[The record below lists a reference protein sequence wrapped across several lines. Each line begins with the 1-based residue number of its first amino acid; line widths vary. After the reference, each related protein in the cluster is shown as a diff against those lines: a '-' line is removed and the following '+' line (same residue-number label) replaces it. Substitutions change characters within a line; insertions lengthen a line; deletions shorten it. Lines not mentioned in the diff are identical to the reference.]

1 MGRPAC
7 SSCCKVVPIAEKGCK
22 DDDFSV
28 YYTIGNG
35 GWIPSDWYAQHL
47 LSGHNAGADRKDGF
61 SDISEIAYAC
71 WKEDYG
77 EYQTSLNCWNYPAAF
92 LGKGT
97 DWMAE
102 MPPNLATE
110 EDLNAKFQSGDEDYG
125 MHMPKKWVIQL
136 GPEFF
141 QEPNSFIYIIRELV
155 PDLDT
160 YDEYYAGRKLGF
172 PDRNEDVLGE
182 DCGAPS
188 SADRDPV
195 LKIPDAAKWS
205 NYLKRIDDM
214 NNWPEGHW
222 PDEHPYSGGGITS
235 VQVKVTSHLVK
246 WCTTIIYKQKAWKA
260 AEIFKLVL
268 RESNSITYKREY
280 TLLNQ
285 GKAITGMTSQSRNLL
300 EFDGERY
307 TVIDQTLNADGFGSS
322 ALRPDALEA
331 YTNFDYC
338 LTYPFFSF
346 NNFTWNFPTGGAF
359 ASIVDH
365 TFANPPQGGPPA
377 IWNPE
382 SPLPEGTIAMDRGG
396 GQQLRA
402 QKGVF
407 TSISVMTERDSV
419 VFNPYTGTLGRPI
432 TDDEFNNYDSL
443 FPIQGAPTIEGIQEL
458 LPPPNPHWA
467 QEDIDARN
475 AENLTRIK
483 ANLKL
488 QESGDLVVRN
498 PADNKKIREGK
509 VETPYFEYTDNKI
522 RREGDLT
529 QHIITEDDYLPPAI
543 ALPAGPDVP
552 EHLITLPVLIN
563 PYEIDKLPNETV
575 SRFKY
580 FMDKDNDELGGII
593 FVSFRTKRGA
603 DKSGLSIEQGMKV
616 YFPIGSCNEYTIV
629 GVTNG
634 PALSPVSVT
643 LGGVGVVPISEIELV
658 HDLFQYGMSARAYHL
673 QLQYLTSLD
682 DPYFFDRTYS
692 LNRKDKEYYN
702 PLKYRVTR
710 IDLTNPSIDLSH
722 GGRNPSPFAPLAGT
736 AQGRVVWDEIA
747 GWGPEGHPVM
757 RFGQPDIAPTY
768 TLVKPFPPY
777 ESPNVHSDNKAY
789 IEITKELPWG
799 GGKDEPTLMSHTLIK
814 ESCGDDAGEIM
825 FDINGKYA
833 IPKSL
838 KDNVVVAG
846 PADFEYRPA
855 PSPVPIDQQRF
866 SHIET
871 SHPEEDS
878 WMIHLDENTD
888 GRDVGLKKT
897 VDFKYKQLPK
907 SSDDPNSPYANGYF
921 FGGWLSLTFHL
932 EEVSEWL
939 KRQE

>member
-1 MGRPAC
+1 MGRPTC
-7 SSCCKVVPIAEKGCK
+7 SSCCKVVPPVGDKGCK
-22 DDDFSV
+22 ADDFSV
-28 YYTIGNG
+28 YYRIGNG
-35 GWIPSDWYAQHL
+35 GWVTSDWYAQYL
-47 LSGHNAGADRKDGF
+47 LSGHNAGADRKAGF
-61 SDISEIAYAC
+61 SDISEIAYGC

-77 EYQTSLNCWNYPAAF
+77 EYQTALNCWNYPAAF
-92 LGKGT
+92 LGIGT

-102 MPPNLATE
+102 MPPNEATE
-110 EDLNAKFQSGDEDYG
+110 KDLNEKFQSGDPNYG
-125 MHMPKKWVIQL
+125 MHMPKKWRIQL

-141 QEPNSFIYIIRELV
+141 QEPNTFMYISRELAG
-155 PDLDT
+155 LDT
-160 YDEYYAGRKLGF
+160 YDEYYAGRKFGF

-182 DCGAPS
+182 DCGGYDS
-188 SADRDPV
+188 FDKDPI
-195 LKIPDAAKWS
+195 LTIPDPARWS
-205 NYLKRIDDM
+205 NYLERIDDM
-214 NNWPEGHW
+214 DYWPEGHW
-222 PDEHPYSGGGITS
+222 PDEHPYQGGGITA
-235 VQVKVTSHLVK
+235 VQVKVTSYLVK
-246 WCTTIIYKQKAWKA
+246 WCTTIIYKQKAWDPKK
-260 AEIFKLVL
+260 IWKLVL

-280 TLLNQ
+280 TLFNQ
-285 GKAITGMTSQSRNLL
+285 GRAIDKMTSQSRNLL

-307 TVIDQTLNADGFGSS
+307 TLIDQTLAQDGYGGS

-359 ASIVDH
+359 ASVVDH
-365 TFANPPQGGPPA
+365 TFANPPRGGPPFP
-377 IWNPE
+377 WNTD
-382 SPLPEGTIAMDRGG
+382 SPLPEGTIALDRSG

-432 TDDEFNNYDSL
+432 TDNEFNNYDSL
-443 FPIQGAPTIEGIQEL
+443 FPIQGFPTIEGIQEL
-458 LPPPNPHWA
+458 LPPPNPHWP
-467 QEDIDARN
+467 QEYIDARN

-488 QESGDLVVRN
+488 QESGVLVVRN

-522 RREGDLT
+522 RIESDLT
-529 QHIITEDDYLPPAI
+529 QHIITEDDYLPRQI
-543 ALPAGPDVP
+543 ILPAGPDVP
-552 EHLITLPVLIN
+552 GYLTRLPILFDPDN
-563 PYEIDKLPNETV
+563 TDYSKKATV

-580 FMDKDNDELGGII
+580 FMDKNNDELGGIV

-634 PALSPVSVT
+634 PALRPVSVT
-643 LGGVGVVPISEIELV
+643 LGGVGVIPISDIELV
-658 HDLFQYGMSARAYHL
+658 DDLFQYGISARAYHL

-682 DPYFFDRTYS
+682 DPDWYYRHRHRGQDI
-692 LNRKDKEYYN
+692 EYYN
-702 PLKYRVTR
+702 PFKYRVTR

-722 GGRNPSPFAPLAGT
+722 GGRNPSPFATLAGT
-736 AQGRVVWDEIA
+736 MQGRVVWDEIA

-799 GGKDEPTLMSHTLIK
+799 GEKDEPTLMAHTLIK
-814 ESCGDDAGEIM
+814 ESCGDDAGIIM
-825 FDINGKYA
+825 FDRNKRYA

-855 PSPVPIDQQRF
+855 PPTVPLKQQRF
-866 SHIET
+866 SHIDT
-871 SHPEEDS
+871 SHPEDDS

-897 VDFKYKQLPK
+897 VDFKYKQLPN
-907 SSDDPNSPYANGYF
+907 SSTDPNSPHANGYF

>member
-1 MGRPAC
+1 M
-7 SSCCKVVPIAEKGCK
+7 
-22 DDDFSV
+22 
-28 YYTIGNG
+28 
-35 GWIPSDWYAQHL
+35 
-47 LSGHNAGADRKDGF
+47 
-61 SDISEIAYAC
+61 
-71 WKEDYG
+71 
-77 EYQTSLNCWNYPAAF
+77 
-92 LGKGT
+92 
-97 DWMAE
+97 
-102 MPPNLATE
+102 
-110 EDLNAKFQSGDEDYG
+110 
-125 MHMPKKWVIQL
+125 
-136 GPEFF
+136 
-141 QEPNSFIYIIRELV
+141 SF
-155 PDLDT
+155 
-160 YDEYYAGRKLGF
+160 
-172 PDRNEDVLGE
+172 
-182 DCGAPS
+182 
-188 SADRDPV
+188 
-195 LKIPDAAKWS
+195 
-205 NYLKRIDDM
+205 
-214 NNWPEGHW
+214 
-222 PDEHPYSGGGITS
+222 
-235 VQVKVTSHLVK
+235 
-246 WCTTIIYKQKAWKA
+246 
-260 AEIFKLVL
+260 
-268 RESNSITYKREY
+268 
-280 TLLNQ
+280 
-285 GKAITGMTSQSRNLL
+285 
-300 EFDGERY
+300 
-307 TVIDQTLNADGFGSS
+307 
-322 ALRPDALEA
+322 
-331 YTNFDYC
+331 
-338 LTYPFFSF
+338 
-346 NNFTWNFPTGGAF
+346 
-359 ASIVDH
+359 
-365 TFANPPQGGPPA
+365 
-377 IWNPE
+377 
-382 SPLPEGTIAMDRGG
+382 
-396 GQQLRA
+396 
-402 QKGVF
+402 
-407 TSISVMTERDSV
+407 
-419 VFNPYTGTLGRPI
+419 FNPYTGTLGRSI

-443 FPIQGAPTIEGIQEL
+443 FPIQGAPTIEGIKEL
-458 LPPPNPHWA
+458 LPPPDPTWA
-467 QEDIDARN
+467 KEDIDARN

-522 RREGDLT
+522 RIESDLT

-543 ALPAGPDVP
+543 ILPADTHTVAWWDAHQYLTP
-552 EHLITLPVLIN
+552 LPVLIN
-563 PYEIDKLPNETV
+563 PANIDKLPKATV

-603 DKSGLSIEQGMKV
+603 DKSGLSIEEGMKV
-616 YFPIGSCNEYTIV
+616 YYPIGECREYTIIQV
-629 GVTNG
+629 RNG
-634 PALSPVSVT
+634 PALRPVSVRIRSG
-643 LGGVGVVPISEIELV
+643 LGEHVVPISEIELV
-658 HDLFQYGMSARAYHL
+658 DDLFQYGMSARAYHL

-722 GGRNPSPFAPLAGT
+722 SGRKPSPFATLAGT
-736 AQGRVVWDEIA
+736 MPGRVVWDEIA

-768 TLVKPFPPY
+768 SLVKWFPPY
-777 ESPNVHSDNKAY
+777 ESPNLHSDNKVY

-799 GGKDEPTLMSHTLIK
+799 GEKDEPTLMAHTLIK
-814 ESCGDDAGEIM
+814 ESCGDDAGIIM
-825 FDINGKYA
+825 FDKNKRYA

-897 VDFKYKQLPK
+897 VDFKYKQLPN
-907 SSDDPNSPYANGYF
+907 SSTDPNSPYANGYF